1 VKDVCLLEF
10 VSLSYNLNVI
20 VEDPSG
26 LITSV
31 MSWDSSADTGT
42 GLQVG

>member
-1 VKDVCLLEF
+1 MTDVCRLEIF
-10 VSLSYNLNVI
+10 SLSYNLNVI

-26 LITSV
+26 LITSM

-42 GLQVG
+42 GLQCG